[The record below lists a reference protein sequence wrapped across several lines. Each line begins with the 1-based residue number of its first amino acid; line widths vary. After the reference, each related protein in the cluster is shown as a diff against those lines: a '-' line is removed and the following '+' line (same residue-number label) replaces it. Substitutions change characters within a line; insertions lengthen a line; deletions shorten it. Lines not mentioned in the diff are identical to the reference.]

1 MLVPARAAL
10 GAAMLHG
17 IVCATRGQDDDNNG
31 NDDGWGSPTSYQAPS
46 YQLAACPG
54 TLPFLAHI
62 CFPLGPAALREAKR
76 TVLCNGGGGFMF
88 RSGDLVPGGET
99 SECGTNAEQVLDQAC
114 FGAAAGP
121 NRQGGTCR
129 VGKASGRSARDA
141 EEPARGE
148 APQRII
154 VHDARPRS
162 QIMPG
167 VMGPRDCSCYV
178 TLRPKLVLCANRPH
192 SRKSARRA
200 ATRELGR
207 EPHRVSDARS
217 SERAR
222 PLQMLWGWAN
232 GGKHPMSAAVS
243 VQSGHVHVHVSAAIQ
258 PGIPA
263 LLRARAR
270 EMRWDEMKWEEVAVG
285 VLSCT
290 SAA

>member
-1 MLVPARAAL
+1 MD
-10 GAAMLHG
+10 GD
-17 IVCATRGQDDDNNG
+17 TRE
-31 NDDGWGSPTSYQAPS
+31 T
-46 YQLAACPG
+46 
-54 TLPFLAHI
+54 
-62 CFPLGPAALREAKR
+62 AKR
-76 TVLCNGGGGFMF
+76 KQNRERGGNKNKVGKKKKNQKT
-88 RSGDLVPGGET
+88 RSSSIQTYV
-99 SECGTNAEQVLDQAC
+99 TNAGNC
-114 FGAAAGP
+114 FDAT
-121 NRQGGTCR
+121 Q
-129 VGKASGRSARDA
+129 SARDA

-243 VQSGHVHVHVSAAIQ
+243 VQSGHVHVHVCAC
-258 PGIPA
+258 G
-263 LLRARAR
+263 
-270 EMRWDEMKWEEVAVG
+270 D
-285 VLSCT
+285 
-290 SAA
+290 